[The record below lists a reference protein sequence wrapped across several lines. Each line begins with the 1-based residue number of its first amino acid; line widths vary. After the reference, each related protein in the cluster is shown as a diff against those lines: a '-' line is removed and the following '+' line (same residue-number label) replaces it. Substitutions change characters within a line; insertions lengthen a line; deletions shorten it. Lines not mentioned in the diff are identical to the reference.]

1 MRWFQA
7 THVRRSDSLRASLA
21 RSAEARIE
29 LPCRRCSPGIAPL
42 LFRDSG
48 REPEF
53 RRLTIAERL
62 PVFQGRFPLLLR
74 ADAQPSVRLL
84 VSEEAAN

>member
-1 MRWFQA
+1 ML
-7 THVRRSDSLRASLA
+7 RRVVIGVAIALVAGRF
-21 RSAEARIE
+21 
-29 LPCRRCSPGIAPL
+29 IAPL

-48 REPEF
+48 HEPEF